1 MNRRTTDRRNDQGV
15 ALILALGM
23 MFIIVALGTAY
34 VGYME
39 VEADSARNQLR
50 EAHIRH
56 AAEAGI
62 YAAIGE
68 MAGSLAEGGL
78 ATAPRDP
85 LTFELPVYSMQRVQA
100 GEGEGALQNLALRA
114 SENTIGRVTVTVT
127 DEAGRV
133 NINHA
138 PTRVLQALLGVDG
151 ETARAVRRR
160 LPRGEDRE
168 APQPPTAD
176 RHWFSSVRDVQA
188 LLPADTY
195 NQLNLDLLTVYSVD
209 DNAAPTGYLN
219 LNTPH
224 PAVLGAILGV
234 DPAEA
239 EAVIAKGPFA
249 SVAELAAAAGKE
261 PVSWNVPPGDGG
273 LAPELSFASRVFR
286 FACEAQLVD
295 TAGEAG
301 GIVLAT
307 RRVEAVVRLRADGTP
322 DIRYWAE

>member
-1 MNRRTTDRRNDQGV
+1 MNRRTTDKRNDEGV

-23 MFIIVALGTAY
+23 MFVIVALGTAY

-50 EAHIRH
+50 DAHIRH
-56 AAEAGI
+56 VAEAGV

-78 ATAPRDP
+78 AVAPEVP
-85 LTFELPVYSMQRVQA
+85 LTFEFPIYAMQRVQA
-100 GEGEGALQNLALRA
+100 GEGEGALQNVALRA
-114 SENTIGRVTVTVT
+114 SENAIGRVTVTVT

-176 RHWFSSVRDVQA
+176 RRWFSSVRDVQA
-188 LLPADTY
+188 LLPDDVYAGLD
-195 NQLNLDLLTVYSVD
+195 LNLLTVYSVD
-209 DNAAPTGYLN
+209 DNAAPTGFLN
-219 LNTPH
+219 LNSPH
-224 PAVLGAILGV
+224 PAVLGAILGI
-234 DPAEA
+234 DSAEA
-239 EAVIAKGPFA
+239 EGVIAKGPFA
-249 SVAELAAAAGKE
+249 SVAEIAAAAGKE
-261 PVSWNVPPGDGG
+261 PAAWNVPPANGG

-286 FACEAQLVD
+286 FACEAELVD
-295 TAGEAG
+295 TAGDSG

-307 RRVEAVVRLRADGTP
+307 RRVEAVVRFQSDGSP
-322 DIRYWAE
+322 DIRYWME